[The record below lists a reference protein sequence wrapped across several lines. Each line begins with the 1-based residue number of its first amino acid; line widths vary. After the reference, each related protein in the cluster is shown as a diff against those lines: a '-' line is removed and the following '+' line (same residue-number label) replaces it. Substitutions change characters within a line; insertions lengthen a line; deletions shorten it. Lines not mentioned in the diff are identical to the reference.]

1 MITLIVNGEKKQI
14 DGPVNLPD
22 FLKGLGVREQF
33 MAVAYNGEVLR
44 REEHDSIILKDG
56 DMLELVRPVGGG

>member
-1 MITLIVNGEKKQI
+1 MITLTVNGEKKQL
-14 DGPVNLPD
+14 DAPVNLPE

-44 REEHDSIILKDG
+44 QEEHDSITLKDG
-56 DMLELVRPVGGG
+56 DVLELVRPVGGG